1 MSSSNSPSEGP
12 WYSELNRYHLWVL
25 SVATLGWLFDSM
37 DQRLFVL
44 ARTPALRD
52 LVPQAS
58 DAEVAGYAANATSIF
73 ILGWATGGLVFGLF
87 GDRWGRTRTMTI
99 TILMYSLFTGLSAF
113 ATSWWDFAIYRFLCG
128 MGIGGEYAA
137 GVALVAE
144 VMPARARPYCLGFL
158 QGLSALGHVAGSLI
172 SLLISPQSTINGV
185 AGWRLLFLVG
195 VVPSLLAL
203 VIRWRLKEP
212 ESWLRARDA
221 AKDATARG
229 SGDPTASGQTDEL
242 HKQMGDLRE
251 IFRSRQLMYHV
262 VIGMTLGVCGQIGL
276 WGIGYWTPELIRG
289 TQLELRQETAA
300 RESATSKVSDAATAR
315 LSLDAL
321 AARAAGSEAEAAQ
334 LKSEWRRRDDQLVA
348 WGTVL
353 QDTAGMCG
361 IYAFTFFTVRAGR
374 RAAFRVAYLLA
385 FGATVLTFSSMRTA
399 SDVFWMAP
407 LLGFCISSV
416 YGGFAI
422 YFPELFPTRLRSTGT
437 GLCYNVARYVTAFG
451 PLLLGRLTAAFASSG
466 AALPLRGAAV
476 CLASVYLIGF
486 LAVQFAPET
495 HGKPLPE

>member
-1 MSSSNSPSEGP
+1 
-12 WYSELNRYHLWVL
+12 VL

-52 LVPQAS
+52 LVPLAS

-73 ILGWATGGLVFGLF
+73 ILGWATGGLIFGLF

-113 ATSWWDFAIYRFLCG
+113 STAWWDFAAYRFLCG

-158 QGLSALGHVAGSLI
+158 QGLSALGHVGGSLL

-185 AGWRLLFLVG
+185 AGWRWLFLVG

-221 AKDATARG
+221 ALKSKANASRTAPAP
-229 SGDPTASGQTDEL
+229 DQPDEL
-242 HKQMGDLRE
+242 HKQMGDMRE

-262 VIGMTLGVCGQIGL
+262 AIGMTLGVCGQIGM

-289 TQLELRQETAA
+289 SQLELRQEAA
-300 RESATSKVSDAATAR
+300 VRDGVVSENSPAGAAP
-315 LSLDAL
+315 LSLSEL
-321 AARAAGSEAEAAQ
+321 AAQTAGSEPEAAQ
-334 LKSEWRRRDDQLVA
+334 LESQWRRRDDRLVA

-361 IYAFTFFTVRAGR
+361 IYAFTFFTARAGR
-374 RAAFRVAYLLA
+374 RAAFRVAYLSA
-385 FGATVLTFSSMRTA
+385 FAATVLTFSSMRSV
-399 SDVFWMAP
+399 SDVMWMTP

-451 PLLLGRLTAAFASSG
+451 PLMLGRLTAAFASSG
-466 AALPLRGAAV
+466 AGLPLRGAAV